1 MLSWALWNGRAGVG
15 LALGVRACLLVLFL
29 AVVRRLGGAPAPGVG
44 ARDPDGL
51 HDVLQR
57 EAAAEAGGAAA
68 RVAVS
73 AGELGAATRAYRM
86 PNCTLRMST
95 GRMIMLTLRAK
106 PRCLSVFLVST
117 SNDNGVVDR
126 FSKETK
132 RGREKNLEHRRLER
146 PVADGALQNL
156 QFDLDSGGRH
166 PPCRRPAATVFF
178 LLHSSSLCLLLGL
191 VRVLHTCLVYIQED

>member
-1 MLSWALWNGRAGVG
+1 MLSWALWNGRAGV
-15 LALGVRACLLVLFL
+15 ALGVRACLLVLFL

-106 PRCLSVFLVST
+106 RDVFVCVS
-117 SNDNGVVDR
+117 SLYKQR
-126 FSKETK
+126 QWSC
-132 RGREKNLEHRRLER
+132 RSILER
-146 PVADGALQNL
+146 DEERKGEEPGTPEA
-156 QFDLDSGGRH
+156 
-166 PPCRRPAATVFF
+166 
-178 LLHSSSLCLLLGL
+178 
-191 VRVLHTCLVYIQED
+191 

>member
-1 MLSWALWNGRAGVG
+1 MLSWALWNGRAGVDLS

-106 PRCLSVFLVST
+106 ATCLSVFLVST
-117 SNDNGVVDR
+117 KQR
-126 FSKETK
+126 
-132 RGREKNLEHRRLER
+132 
-146 PVADGALQNL
+146 
-156 QFDLDSGGRH
+156 
-166 PPCRRPAATVFF
+166 
-178 LLHSSSLCLLLGL
+178 
-191 VRVLHTCLVYIQED
+191 

>member
-1 MLSWALWNGRAGVG
+1 MLSWALWNGRAGVDLS

-106 PRCLSVFLVST
+106 RDVFVCVS
-117 SNDNGVVDR
+117 SLYKQR
-126 FSKETK
+126 QWSC
-132 RGREKNLEHRRLER
+132 RSILER
-146 PVADGALQNL
+146 DEERKGEEPGTPEA
-156 QFDLDSGGRH
+156 
-166 PPCRRPAATVFF
+166 
-178 LLHSSSLCLLLGL
+178 
-191 VRVLHTCLVYIQED
+191 